1 MMKRHIVIVITLA
14 LLSCSQVLWAQVS
27 PEERQA
33 AKAEKAKKI
42 SEMKKAE
49 QSPTESQA
57 GQKPE
62 KVKILDASKTS
73 TKEEK
78 PTLTESPSST
88 SNTEKRSAVKKDAK
102 ATQNVRQ
109 EAVTATKVEASGLQE
124 KQAFID
130 AEKQAYEQANP
141 EEKQTI
147 LMQKLESENLTDEQK
162 LAIKMEFAGLEGGKQ
177 TSIFP
182 TSKPSLAEK
191 IEMKINHQIEE
202 MKKTENLSS
211 QDVEKLRKELC
222 EQYTK
227 ENR

>member
-33 AKAEKAKKI
+33 AKAEKI

-49 QSPTESQA
+49 QSPTDSQA
-57 GQKPE
+57 GQKAE

-141 EEKQTI
+141 EEKQAI

-191 IEMKINHQIEE
+191 IEMKINHQIE
-202 MKKTENLSS
+202 KTENLSS
-211 QDVEKLRKELC
+211 QDVEKLRKELR